1 MKKRI
6 FIFTCSRADYSPL
19 QNIIKAFENSKRYI
33 TNIIVSGQHLDMN
46 SGNTIQEIRKN
57 HKLKIIKI
65 HCPIKTKKALNIS
78 IAKSEIIKKISQLF
92 EKYSPD
98 LLILL
103 GDRYELL
110 PCAITCIQFKIP
122 IAHLHGGEITR
133 GSLDDIYRN
142 TISKIANL
150 HFVCHEEYKKNLIKL
165 GERSDRIFNF
175 GAPSIEH
182 ISSNIRKNSF
192 IGTTIKFKNKTFLVT
207 YHPNTIY
214 PSKTKKEIIQ
224 LMSALKFL
232 KNYNF
237 ILTQPNF
244 DVNSHEILDVFKR
257 YKKCKNISIKKSLGK
272 KDYFLVLKNV
282 NGIIG
287 NSSSIILESSSFKL
301 PALNIGNRQNGRI
314 LTKNILSCNFNKA
327 EIVKNIK
334 KISNEKFKKKLI
346 NLKNPFYK
354 KNTSKNIVN
363 KISSIKLDKI
373 FHEKLT

>member
-19 QNIIKAFENSKRYI
+19 QNIITAFANSKKYI
-33 TNIIVSGQHLDMN
+33 TNIIVSGQHLDMS

-65 HCPIKTKKALNIS
+65 PCPIKTKKALNIS
-78 IAKSEIIKKISQLF
+78 IIKSIIIKKISQIF

-110 PCAITCIQFKIP
+110 PCAIACIQFKIP

-150 HFVCHEEYKKNLIKL
+150 HFVCHKQYKKNLINL

-175 GAPSIEH
+175 GAPSIEN
-182 ISSNIRKNSF
+182 ISRDIIKNSLSDKK
-192 IGTTIKFKNKTFLVT
+192 KFKKKTFLVT

-214 PSKTKKEIIQ
+214 PSETKKEIIQ
-224 LMSALKFL
+224 LMSALKIL

-237 ILTQPNF
+237 ILSQPNF
-244 DVNSHEILDVFKR
+244 DVNSHKILEVFKR
-257 YKKCKNISIKKSLGK
+257 YKNCKNISIKKSLGK
-272 KDYFLVLKNV
+272 KDYFLALTNV
-282 NGIIG
+282 DGIIG

-301 PALNIGNRQNGRI
+301 PALNIGNRQEGRI

-327 EIVKNIK
+327 EIIKNIK

-363 KISSIKLDKI
+363 KISSVNLKKI
-373 FHEKLT
+373 FHEKLI